1 MIDTSHCAL
10 YDCADGACPL
20 ECVPWYQVILIFR
33 CPEIESPVWIKDDLD
48 SNWRRVRMNY
58 CSHHRLVSLTAGLL
72 IALVARDMRA
82 QHPPQNVAGI
92 TFENRQPRSRIDF
105 VLNNGTTVDK
115 PLIDSIP
122 GGVGLLDYD
131 NDGFLDIFFTNGAR
145 IPSLSKES
153 PGFYNRLYRNNHD
166 GTFADV
172 TGKAGLSGTGYS
184 IGVAAADFDNDGWTD
199 LYVTGINHNILYR
212 NNHDG
217 TFADVTEKAGVSGV
231 NSAGK
236 KLFSV
241 SAAWID
247 YDNDG
252 RLDLF
257 VTNYLD
263 WSPETSKVCGLPG
276 KRLSCPPSLYPGE
289 PNILYHNKGD
299 GTFTDVSESTGIAGQ
314 IGKGMGVAVA
324 DYDADGWMDIFV
336 ANDNARNFLFKNR
349 QGKGF
354 DEVGVEAGVA
364 YTDDGIPVSSMGVDF
379 RDYRNDG
386 NPGIFISALGG
397 ETFPLYRNEGNDLFS
412 MDTYPANIGFST
424 YKMSGWG
431 AGIVD
436 FNNDGYKDLFSANSH
451 VSENADIDPQQHYLQ
466 SNAIFENMKDNTF
479 QDVSANAGTGFSLRA
494 AHRGATFGDFNTDG
508 KIDIVVS
515 VIAGPAELLYNTTA
529 NGNHWL
535 LIQTVGTKSNRDG
548 IGTQIRLT
556 SQSGSVQFNQV
567 TTAGSYSSSSDKRVH
582 FGLGHDKLVKEITL
596 RWPSGTVQTL
606 HNVKADQILRV
617 TEGAM

>member
-1 MIDTSHCAL
+1 
-10 YDCADGACPL
+10 
-20 ECVPWYQVILIFR
+20 
-33 CPEIESPVWIKDDLD
+33 
-48 SNWRRVRMNY
+48 MNNP
-58 CSHHRLVSLTAGLL
+58 CWHHRLVSLTVGLL
-72 IALVARDMRA
+72 IALVAREMRA
-82 QHPPQNVAGI
+82 QPPTQNAAGI
-92 TFENRQPRSRIDF
+92 TFENRQPRSGVDF
-105 VLNNGTTVDK
+105 VLNNGTTIDK
-115 PLIDSIP
+115 PIIDSLP
-122 GGVGLLDYD
+122 GGLALLDYD

-145 IPSLSKES
+145 IPSLSKEV
-153 PGFYNRLYRNNHD
+153 PGFYNRLYHNNHD
-166 GTFADV
+166 GTFTDV
-172 TGKAGLSGTGYS
+172 TEKAGVSGTGYS

-217 TFADVTEKAGVSGV
+217 TFTDVTERAGVSGV

-236 KLFSV
+236 KLLSV

-257 VTNYLD
+257 VTSYLD

-289 PNILYHNKGD
+289 PNILYHNNGD
-299 GTFTDVSESTGIAGQ
+299 GTFTDVSESTGIGAQ

-336 ANDNARNFLFKNR
+336 ANDNQRNFLFKNR
-349 QGKGF
+349 RGNGF

-364 YTDDGIPVSSMGVDF
+364 YTDDGIPVSGMGVDF

-386 NPGIFISALGG
+386 RPGIFITALGG
-397 ETFPLYRNEGNDLFS
+397 ETFPLYRNEGNDLFT
-412 MDTYPANIGFST
+412 MDTYPADIGFST

-431 AGIVD
+431 AGIMD

-466 SNAIFENMKDNTF
+466 TNAIFENMKDNTF
-479 QDVSANAGTGFSLRA
+479 QDVSAHAGPGLSLRA
-494 AHRGATFGDFNTDG
+494 AHRGAAFGDLNNDG

-515 VIAGPAELLYNTTA
+515 VIAGHAELLYNTTA

-535 LIQTVGTKSNRDG
+535 LIQTIGTKTNRDG
-548 IGTQIRLT
+548 IGTQIKLT
-556 SQSGSVQFNQV
+556 SQSGTVQFDQV
-567 TTAGSYSSSSDKRVH
+567 TTAGSYASSSDKRVH
-582 FGLGHDKLVKEITL
+582 FGLGRDKLVKEIIL
-596 RWPSGTVQTL
+596 RWPSGTVQSL
-606 HNVKADQILRV
+606 RNVKADQILRV

>member
-1 MIDTSHCAL
+1 MN
-10 YDCADGACPL
+10 
-20 ECVPWYQVILIFR
+20 
-33 CPEIESPVWIKDDLD
+33 SP
-48 SNWRRVRMNY
+48 SSR
-58 CSHHRLVSLTAGLL
+58 HRLVSLAAGLL
-72 IALVARDMRA
+72 IAFVAREMCP
-82 QHPPQNVAGI
+82 QPPTRNTAGI
-92 TFENRQPRSRIDF
+92 SFDNRQPRSGVDF

-115 PLIDSIP
+115 PIIDSIP
-122 GGVGLLDYD
+122 GGVALLDYD

-145 IPSLSKES
+145 IPSLSKDF
-153 PGFYNRLYRNNHD
+153 PGFYNRLYHNNHD
-166 GTFADV
+166 GTFTDV
-172 TGKAGLSGTGYS
+172 TEKAGLSGTGYS
-184 IGVAAADFDNDGWTD
+184 IGVAAGDFDNDGWTD
-199 LYVTGINHNILYR
+199 LYVTGINRNILYR

-217 TFADVTEKAGVSGV
+217 TFSDVTEKAGVSGV

-236 KLFSV
+236 KLLSV

-252 RLDLF
+252 RIDLF

-263 WSPETSKVCGLPG
+263 WSPETSKICGPPG

-289 PNILYHNKGD
+289 PNILYHNNGD
-299 GTFTDVSESTGIAGQ
+299 GTFTDVSESTGIADQ

-336 ANDNARNFLFKNR
+336 ANDNQRNFLFKNR
-349 QGKGF
+349 RGKGF

-386 NPGIFISALGG
+386 RPGIFITALGG
-397 ETFPLYRNEGNDLFS
+397 ETFPLYRNDGNDLFS
-412 MDTYPANIGFST
+412 METYAANIGFST

-466 SNAIFENMKDNTF
+466 TNAIFENMKDNTF
-479 QDVSANAGTGFSLRA
+479 QDVSAHAGAGPSLRA
-494 AHRGATFGDFNTDG
+494 AHRGAAFGDLNNDG
-508 KIDIVVS
+508 QIDIVVS
-515 VIAGPAELLYNTTA
+515 VIAGHAELLYNTTA

-535 LIQTVGTKSNRDG
+535 LIQTLGTKSNRDG
-548 IGTQIRLT
+548 IGTQIKLT
-556 SQSGSVQFNQV
+556 SQSGLVQFNQV
-567 TTAGSYSSSSDKRVH
+567 TTAGSYASSSDKRVH
-582 FGLGHDKLVKEITL
+582 FGLGRDRLAKEITL

-617 TEGAM
+617 TECAR